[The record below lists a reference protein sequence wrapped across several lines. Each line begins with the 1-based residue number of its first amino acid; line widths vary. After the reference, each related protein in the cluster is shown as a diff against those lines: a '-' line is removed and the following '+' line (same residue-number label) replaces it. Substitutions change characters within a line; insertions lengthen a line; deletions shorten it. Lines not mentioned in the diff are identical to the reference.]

1 MNMNAE
7 QPKKILE
14 LYNNILNK
22 ILAGGVETLHYSE
35 GRRAWVQGLS
45 RSVTVS
51 FLSWLPQLGVF
62 RAEGILIGPQML
74 VGLRMLVG
82 VSPVFPS
89 SKVLKLRMP
98 LEGVSMLTPSM
109 LLTGMSER
117 DPGLWGFTVS
127 TLGWTWTNTG
137 DSSSVGGSTFTWS
150 EQELL

>member
-1 MNMNAE
+1 MNAE

-14 LYNNILNK
+14 LYNNILYK
-22 ILAGGVETLHYSE
+22 ILAGGVEVYITV
-35 GRRAWVQGLS
+35 RRAWVQGLS

-74 VGLRMLVG
+74 VG

-109 LLTGMSER
+109 LLTVTGSER
-117 DPGLWGFTVS
+117 DPGLCGLTVS
-127 TLGWTWTNTG
+127 WQGWTSTNTG
-137 DSSSVGGSTFTWS
+137 DSSSVAPVGSTFTWS
-150 EQELL
+150 EQVFL